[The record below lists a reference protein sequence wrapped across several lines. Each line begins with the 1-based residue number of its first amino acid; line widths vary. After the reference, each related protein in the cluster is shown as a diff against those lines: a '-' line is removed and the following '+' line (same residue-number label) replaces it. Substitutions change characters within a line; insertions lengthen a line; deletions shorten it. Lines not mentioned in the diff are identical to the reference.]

1 MLFLIFSFTINS
13 LIIFFFRFEST
24 LIPIL
29 FTIIQDGMRQE
40 RLKASFYIF
49 FYTITRSLP
58 LLFIILIL
66 NNTLF
71 YSYDILNLTDIYPS
85 LFMLIVFAFLVKI
98 PVFFFH
104 AWLPKAHVE
113 ASTIGSVF
121 LAGLLLK
128 LGSYGFYRFV
138 NLFFFKYSSFIL
150 RLGFLATIISSLICL
165 IQLDLKVIIAFS
177 SIVHISINL
186 IILAQLKPIT
196 EEAFI
201 IANFRHSIISAALF
215 LGFGS
220 NYSWMKS
227 RSRLMI
233 KGLLVLSPVFFSC

>member
-1 MLFLIFSFTINS
+1 
-13 LIIFFFRFEST
+13 
-24 LIPIL
+24 
-29 FTIIQDGMRQE
+29 
-40 RLKASFYIF
+40 
-49 FYTITRSLP
+49 
-58 LLFIILIL
+58 
-66 NNTLF
+66 
-71 YSYDILNLTDIYPS
+71 
-85 LFMLIVFAFLVKI
+85 
-98 PVFFFH
+98 
-104 AWLPKAHVE
+104 
-113 ASTIGSVF
+113 

-227 RSRLMI
+227 RRRLII